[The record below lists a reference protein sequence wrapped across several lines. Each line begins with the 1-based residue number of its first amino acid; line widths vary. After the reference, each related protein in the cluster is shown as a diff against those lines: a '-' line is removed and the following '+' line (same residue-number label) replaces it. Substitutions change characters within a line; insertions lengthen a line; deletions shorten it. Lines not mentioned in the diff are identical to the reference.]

1 MFMTQKRHSF
11 NGPQNVNWYLW
22 WYFICWYDIM
32 FRSQNWED
40 NEHRKTK
47 PVKASVCPTTLL
59 ETGKKDLWTEAA
71 HGVTGKQGTEFLGFV
86 YLAKFD

>member
-1 MFMTQKRHSF
+1 
-11 NGPQNVNWYLW
+11 
-22 WYFICWYDIM
+22 M

-71 HGVTGKQGTEFLGFV
+71 HWVTGKQGTEFIGLST
-86 YLAKFD
+86 